1 MPIDQEEETNPGWKQ
16 VWQPTTEDPWHDI
29 EPLTEEQLDKIK
41 QESGVDQ
48 TSDLKELD
56 IPVLEGEETQA
67 QRLID
72 EAEVKN
78 SKLQRELEAVRATAE
93 NLKKKFVNLVKNPL
107 KK

>member
-1 MPIDQEEETNPGWKQ
+1 MTDK
-16 VWQPTTEDPWHDI
+16 
-29 EPLTEEQLDKIK
+29 QLDKIK

-72 EAEVKN
+72 EAEAKN
-78 SKLQRELEAVRATAE
+78 QTLTRELEAVKAVAE
-93 NLKKKFVNLVKNPL
+93 NLKKKFLNLVTNPL
-107 KK
+107 KKK